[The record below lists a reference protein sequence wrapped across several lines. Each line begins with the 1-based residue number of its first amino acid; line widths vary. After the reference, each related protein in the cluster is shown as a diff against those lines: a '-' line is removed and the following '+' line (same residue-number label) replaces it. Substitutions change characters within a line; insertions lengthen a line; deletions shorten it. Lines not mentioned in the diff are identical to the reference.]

1 MVTQTSTGRE
11 TQFNLGAW
19 LTLFFAI
26 IILVAGIAELTYRFT
41 LPTDGWE
48 VNDAPELGFTYT
60 KNLLDSPSGLQPG
73 DQVIALEGI
82 PADWQTIDPS
92 STLRDSWRAGV
103 TLDYT
108 VLRDGQETHIPV
120 TLVHWQVG
128 KWLRAV
134 LFDPVKVMG
143 QLSGIV
149 LLGLAFFVFLRRP
162 GDSTAGAF
170 LLIMTILAV

>member
-26 IILVAGIAELTYRFT
+26 IILVSSIAELAYRFT
-41 LPTDGWE
+41 LPTDGWQVDNLGE
-48 VNDAPELGFTYT
+48 ELGFVYT
-60 KNLLDSPSGLQPG
+60 KNLLGSPSGLQPG
-73 DQVIALEGI
+73 DRVIALEGI

-108 VLRDGQETHIPV
+108 VRRDGQEIHIPV
-120 TLVHWQVG
+120 TLVHWQFCAIRPRWWAPCLKLFCWRSPFSFFCAGLEIPV
-128 KWLRAV
+128 RAH
-134 LFDPVKVMG
+134 
-143 QLSGIV
+143 SC
-149 LLGLAFFVFLRRP
+149 
-162 GDSTAGAF
+162 
-170 LLIMTILAV
+170 